1 MKVEIITLHNV
12 KNYGSVLQ
20 TYVTQQVLKE
30 LGYDSEVIDYYRE
43 DLIEKNI
50 LQNRLNSS
58 SIFSK
63 NIITRM
69 IGRIFIKKDIKNQ
82 SKKFNKFISQYLKI
96 TPKSYYS
103 NEELKEDL
111 PKADIYCTGSDQVW
125 NGEWNNGI
133 EKAFFL
139 DFVPD
144 DMPKIAYSASFGRK
158 ELKEFEEKEV
168 TRLLNRYK
176 MISVREKSGLDIL
189 NKIGY
194 KNAENVLDPTLMYN
208 REQWK
213 KFAKETKYANKK
225 YILVYQLNTYNP
237 IFDQYIKNLSKK
249 KKLPVFRLSSTSYQF
264 IKYGK
269 LIYCPEVEEFI
280 SYFLNAEYI
289 VTDSFH
295 ATAFAINLNKKFA
308 CIFPKKFS
316 ERLNSIL
323 QITGLES
330 KNVTETK
337 SIEAIDEE
345 IDYERV
351 NSIIEKERKK
361 SFEFL
366 KKELGACYDKK

>member
-125 NGEWNNGI
+125 NGELNNGI

-139 DFVPD
+139 DFVAD
-144 DMPKIAYSASFGRK
+144 VMPKIGYSASFGRK

-225 YILVYQLNTYNP
+225 YI
-237 IFDQYIKNLSKK
+237 
-249 KKLPVFRLSSTSYQF
+249 
-264 IKYGK
+264 
-269 LIYCPEVEEFI
+269 
-280 SYFLNAEYI
+280 
-289 VTDSFH
+289 
-295 ATAFAINLNKKFA
+295 
-308 CIFPKKFS
+308 
-316 ERLNSIL
+316 
-323 QITGLES
+323 
-330 KNVTETK
+330 
-337 SIEAIDEE
+337 
-345 IDYERV
+345 
-351 NSIIEKERKK
+351 
-361 SFEFL
+361 
-366 KKELGACYDKK
+366 